1 MMHTAVLNVCSPQ
14 TEIVKCFIWRGFVS
28 SNYFIDLHQLQEW
41 LTLSSRSLKMLI
53 IRKLLMEDIEPLTY
67 LMVSAVKTFSPTA
80 IRFSNLLS
88 LGNVLAIHSFWS
100 MNWGEIR
107 FGDAQTNKSI
117 LTGEPYGVHRS
128 SWSVSWSQKRSPP
141 ERAPQ
146 KRREKRM
153 TSQGWL
159 TTNSPH
165 LHHCTNLN
173 FTLFHL

>member
-1 MMHTAVLNVCSPQ
+1 MMHTAVLKVCSPQ

-28 SNYFIDLHQLQEW
+28 SNYFINLHQLQEW

-100 MNWGEIR
+100 MNWGE
-107 FGDAQTNKSI
+107 
-117 LTGEPYGVHRS
+117 GEDTFWSCTKTTKHRKNCECCHHRS
-128 SWSVSWSQKRSPP
+128 LFKGHNVIVYIVVLNCQIYNQCLKCHVSGHKNFQKLWKLP
-141 ERAPQ
+141 
-146 KRREKRM
+146 K
-153 TSQGWL
+153 
-159 TTNSPH
+159 
-165 LHHCTNLN
+165 NLK
-173 FTLFHL
+173 H